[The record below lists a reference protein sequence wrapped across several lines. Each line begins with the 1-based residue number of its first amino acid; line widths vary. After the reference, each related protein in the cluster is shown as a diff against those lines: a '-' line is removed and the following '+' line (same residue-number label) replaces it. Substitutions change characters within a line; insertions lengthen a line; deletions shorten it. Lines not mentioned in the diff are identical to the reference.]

1 MNNTPSLNE
10 INKNSTMDPDMLT
23 KYYKLELMNDFM
35 NIKYQ
40 NPKMTQSQISSQL
53 NMSPSTIQRYRNDI
67 NMISPYRNNPNN
79 VKKQQKKTKI
89 DNNGD
94 LKRPQLTSNDLK
106 TTSNDKKTKSKT
118 VLKAGSLDEEG
129 FEINENYL
137 DKIPKNNKILTLIHV
152 IIFSIHT
159 FI

>member
-10 INKNSTMDPDMLT
+10 MNKNSAMDPNMLT
-23 KYYKLELMNDFM
+23 KYYKLKVMNDFM

-40 NPKMTQSQISSQL
+40 NPKMTQSEISSQL
-53 NMSPSTIQRYRNDI
+53 HMSSSTIKRYRNDI
-67 NMISPYRNNPNN
+67 NMISPYRINPNI

-106 TTSNDKKTKSKT
+106 TTSNDKKTRSKNA
-118 VLKAGSLDEEG
+118 LKAGSVQKENIEV
-129 FEINENYL
+129 NEHYL
-137 DKIPKNNKILTLIHV
+137 DKSLRNNDY
-152 IIFSIHT
+152 
-159 FI
+159 

>member
-1 MNNTPSLNE
+1 MNTPSLNE
-10 INKNSTMDPDMLT
+10 INKNSTMDPNMLN
-23 KYYKLELMNDFM
+23 KYYKLRLMNDFM

-40 NPKMTQSQISSQL
+40 KPKMTQSEISSQL

-67 NMISPYRNNPNN
+67 NMISPYKISPNN

-106 TTSNDKKTKSKT
+106 TTSNDKKTKSKN
-118 VLKAGSLDEEG
+118 VLKAGSVQE
-129 FEINENYL
+129 
-137 DKIPKNNKILTLIHV
+137 KILKLMN
-152 IIFSIHT
+152 II
-159 FI
+159 

>member
-10 INKNSTMDPDMLT
+10 INKNSTMDPNMLT
-23 KYYKLELMNDFM
+23 KYYKLKLMNDFM

-53 NMSPSTIQRYRNDI
+53 NMSPSTIQRYRNNI
-67 NMISPYRNNPNN
+67 NMISLYRNNPNN

-94 LKRPQLTSNDLK
+94 LKRPRLISYDLK
-106 TTSNDKKTKSKT
+106 TTSNDKKSRSKN
-118 VLKAGSLDEEG
+118 VLKAGSVKESI
-129 FEINENYL
+129 EINEHYL
-137 DKIPKNNKILTLIHV
+137 DNILKNNN
-152 IIFSIHT
+152 S
-159 FI
+159 